1 VSAPPA
7 NGAKPATVAAQ
18 LVTWINQAR
27 AERGLRDLRVDPRLS
42 SLATERAQR
51 LADAGLL
58 SHSYPGDIGA
68 QLDARGIWW
77 YRYGEVLAWS
87 SATFGTDSAWHMFQG
102 WRNSPSHWTLLMSDD
117 YNYLGPGV
125 TVRDANGATYASV
138 LLAEL
143 DDITPPVP
151 KMVTASRSGRTVTWW
166 YKAWEP
172 PLQTRTA
179 GLRDFEVQYRMDTG
193 IWRTTVSGWTTATTI
208 RLPARWQGH
217 WHAIRIRARDRRG
230 NVSGWTPEMRVW
242 VP

>member
-1 VSAPPA
+1 MVATPPA
-7 NGAKPATVAAQ
+7 RAATTASVGAQ
-18 LVTWINQAR
+18 LVTWINEAR
-27 AERGLRDLRVDPRLS
+27 VARGLKALRVDPRLS

-58 SHSYPGDIGA
+58 SHSYPGDIGS

-87 SATFGTDSAWHMFQG
+87 SATFGTESAWHMFQG

-125 TVRDANGATYASV
+125 AIRQANGATYASV
-138 LLAEL
+138 LLGEL

-151 KMVTASRSGRTVTWW
+151 RMLVASRSGTSVTWW
-166 YKAWEP
+166 YKGWEP

-179 GLRDFEVQYRMDTG
+179 GLRDFEVQYRMDDG
-193 IWRTTVSGWTTATTI
+193 SWRTIRSWTTATSVKLTG
-208 RLPARWQGH
+208 RWWGH
-217 WHAIRIRARDRRG
+217 WHGLRIRARDRRG
-230 NVSGWTPEMRVW
+230 NVSAWTPEMRVW